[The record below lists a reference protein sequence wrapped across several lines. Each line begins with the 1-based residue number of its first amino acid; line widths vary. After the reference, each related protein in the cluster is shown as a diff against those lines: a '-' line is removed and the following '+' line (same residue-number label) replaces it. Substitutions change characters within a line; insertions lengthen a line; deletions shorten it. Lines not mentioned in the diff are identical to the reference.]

1 MKNLT
6 TAYLTLLALTLV
18 FAGCSTTSKLPEGE
32 ILYTGINSIN
42 YVDQGDKY
50 RKGDA
55 KYAGGVIVSIAD
67 AVDKI
72 SDAFTGG
79 GTPAGDKAEEPSVK
93 PSQKERDS
101 IRIANEQ
108 ENAVLETVKEELEA
122 VFACAPNNS

>member
-72 SDAFTGG
+72 SDAFIIF
-79 GTPAGDKAEEPSVK
+79 KQINHKYYPSVVINQNL
-93 PSQKERDS
+93 P
-101 IRIANEQ
+101 
-108 ENAVLETVKEELEA
+108 VT
-122 VFACAPNNS
+122 